1 MQTRGFRLRSGHCA
15 AVLLVAVLAGLVV
28 GPASAQDFPTRPIRM
43 LIGFAPGASTDVFAR
58 VIATELQQD
67 LGQPVVVESRSGANG
82 TIATAELVRSTPDGH
97 TLMMA
102 ISSHVTNG
110 LYYRNLP
117 YDPVRDVTPVVE
129 AARAGWVL
137 LASNDFPANTIQEL
151 ITLARARPG
160 EIDYA
165 SAGESSPPHLF
176 AVLLGQA
183 AGIRMTHVPYRGSSQ
198 AMVDVVAGRV
208 PLLFGTIAL
217 AREQIAGRKVKALG
231 IATLERSRMLPEV
244 PTIAEQGLPGFQAD
258 IWFGIIG
265 PPHMP
270 APIVSRLETAIM
282 ASLRRPEVRQRFGEQ
297 DAEVVNGDH
306 VSFRRKLEAE
316 QARWRRIF
324 HDADLARQ

>member
-1 MQTRGFRLRSGHCA
+1 MQPRTQRSRLRHRA
-15 AVLLVAVLAGLVV
+15 AALAAMLFATLAAGPV
-28 GPASAQDFPTRPIRM
+28 GAQDFPSRPIRI
-43 LIGFAPGASTDVFAR
+43 LIGFAPGASTDIFAR
-58 VIATELQQD
+58 VIAAELQQA

-82 TIATAELVRSTPDGH
+82 TIATAELVRAAPDGH

-129 AARAGWVL
+129 VARAGWVL
-137 LASNDFPANTIQEL
+137 LASNNFPANTIQEL
-151 ITLARARPG
+151 IALARARPG

-165 SAGESSPPHLF
+165 SPGESSPPHLF
-176 AVLLGQA
+176 AVLLSQT
-183 AGIRMTHVPYRGSSQ
+183 AGIRLTHVPYRGSSQ

-217 AREQIAGRKVKALG
+217 AREQIAGRQVKALG
-231 IATLERSRMLPEV
+231 IATLRRSRVLPDV

-265 PPHMP
+265 PPRMP
-270 APIVSRLETAIM
+270 APVVARLEAAIM
-282 ASLRRPEVRQRFGEQ
+282 ASLRRPEVRRHFDEQ

-306 VSFRRKLEAE
+306 AVLRRTLEEE
-316 QARWRRIF
+316 QARWARIF
-324 HDADLARQ
+324 QDANLARQ